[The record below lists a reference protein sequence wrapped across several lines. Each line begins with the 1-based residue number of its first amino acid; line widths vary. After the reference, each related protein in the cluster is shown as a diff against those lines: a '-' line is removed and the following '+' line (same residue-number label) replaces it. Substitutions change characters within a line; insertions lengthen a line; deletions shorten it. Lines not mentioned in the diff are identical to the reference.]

1 MGRISCF
8 NLAVFYPL
16 SFRPAALDGRPKNT
30 FSPSVPVAPTA
41 TLVGTCVEPLL
52 RSLMKVC
59 VCMGIPFMK
68 KAVSV
73 QFESGAVRP
82 AFHPLQTFNSC
93 SKLETLL

>member
-1 MGRISCF
+1 MRGTS
-8 NLAVFYPL
+8 
-16 SFRPAALDGRPKNT
+16 PALTDE
-30 FSPSVPVAPTA
+30 S
-41 TLVGTCVEPLL
+41 
-52 RSLMKVC
+52 VC
-59 VCMGIPFMK
+59 VCMGIPLMK